1 MLLRMFDNMVDA
13 ESYYQSL
20 ISQGYPEPVAESFTE
35 TYYPGYLA
43 NQLAKKQQFIS
54 QNNVQNV
61 VPNIAHQSNLN
72 QDNYTNSSPYNQ
84 QISGT
89 GLSDGLYIVSTQTT
103 KSNTSKILVIAGISI
118 VALIAISVVFAGVM
132 YVWAANL
139 AEENEDQSIE
149 GTWYNPDDT
158 ITFYSNGTV
167 TETTGTII
175 KWRISNNDIITTF
188 FIDGEEIDMSWKY
201 TIRDD
206 TSGDQ
211 ILFMAYYEF
220 VDGEQTTTI
229 GSDSCV
235 AYSSSI
241 LGADADYAETIVA
254 VTPTWCDPVEE

>member
-1 MLLRMFDNMVDA
+1 MLKIKNLKASIGEVEILKRVDL
-13 ESYYQSL
+13 E
-20 ISQGYPEPVAESFTE
+20 IK
-35 TYYPGYLA
+35 PGELHA
-43 NQLAKKQQFIS
+43 VMGPNGSGKSTLCH
-54 QNNVQNV
+54 V
-61 VPNIAHQSNLN
+61 VMGNK
-72 QDNYTNSSPYNQ
+72 DY
-84 QISGT
+84 
-89 GLSDGLYIVSTQTT
+89 
-103 KSNTSKILVIAGISI
+103 KS
-118 VALIAISVVFAGVM
+118 
-132 YVWAANL
+132 
-139 AEENEDQSIE
+139 E
-149 GTWYNPDDT
+149 GT
-158 ITFYSNGTV
+158 I
-167 TETTGTII
+167 
-175 KWRISNNDIITTF
+175 

>member
-89 GLSDGLYIVSTQTT
+89 GLNDGLYIVSTQTT
-103 KSNTSKILVIAGISI
+103 KSNTSKILVRQNPAINQKKVRRSSPCPKRTIYCYRPDYRSI
-118 VALIAISVVFAGVM
+118 
-132 YVWAANL
+132 
-139 AEENEDQSIE
+139 
-149 GTWYNPDDT
+149 
-158 ITFYSNGTV
+158 
-167 TETTGTII
+167 
-175 KWRISNNDIITTF
+175 
-188 FIDGEEIDMSWKY
+188 
-201 TIRDD
+201 
-206 TSGDQ
+206 
-211 ILFMAYYEF
+211 
-220 VDGEQTTTI
+220 
-229 GSDSCV
+229 
-235 AYSSSI
+235 
-241 LGADADYAETIVA
+241 
-254 VTPTWCDPVEE
+254 